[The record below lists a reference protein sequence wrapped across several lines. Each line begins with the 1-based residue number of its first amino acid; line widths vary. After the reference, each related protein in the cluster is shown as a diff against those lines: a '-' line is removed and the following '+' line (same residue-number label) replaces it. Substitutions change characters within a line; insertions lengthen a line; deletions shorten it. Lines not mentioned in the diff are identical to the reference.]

1 MAGTLSELGTC
12 FSLSTYVPEYQ
23 LATCLFSAHMCQNVF
38 SQHICAGMER
48 VATDGRCSGIMGEPP
63 LTGERVTG
71 AGVC

>member
-1 MAGTLSELGTC
+1 MWQEAPLV
-12 FSLSTYVPEYQ
+12 SLAHAFLCTYV
-23 LATCLFSAHMCQNVF
+23 
-38 SQHICAGMER
+38 CARIER

>member
-1 MAGTLSELGTC
+1 MAGGTPLVSLALV
-12 FSLSTYVPEYQ
+12 FSL
-23 LATCLFSAHMCQNVF
+23 
-38 SQHICAGMER
+38 HICARIER